1 MRKLR
6 WKRRDVTATDVPG
19 IPVHSPQEIAQ
30 TDLERLVAVRAAEP
44 ARRAEI
50 GKGRLAERAL
60 RRLALGS
67 RHLLVQRLE
76 EIVDL
81 RLGRGERRLDST
93 LCCALLAEMQ
103 LSHPAP
109 LDFSELDYS
118 LAILAQIAN
127 HLYDDLICFTIAQLT
142 TL

>member
-1 MRKLR
+1 MK
-6 WKRRDVTATDVPG
+6 
-19 IPVHSPQEIAQ
+19 
-30 TDLERLVAVRAAEP
+30 
-44 ARRAEI
+44 
-50 GKGRLAERAL
+50 
-60 RRLALGS
+60 
-67 RHLLVQRLE
+67 RLE
-76 EIVDL
+76 KIVDL
-81 RLGRGERRLDST
+81 RLGGRERRLDPAF
-93 LCCALLAEMQ
+93 CCAFLAQMQ